1 MAKRRIPWMVKCGGK
16 RTNGEPCKKWANYGG
31 VKCRLHGGN
40 TPQARR
46 KAQER
51 IELASRA
58 TIQPAIDALF
68 ERLTTG
74 PRHKRLAVALA
85 VLTEAGIMSQES
97 ADMIDPMKDDELVGE
112 KK

>member
-1 MAKRRIPWMVKCGGK
+1 MAKRRIPWKVRCGGK

-40 TPQARR
+40 TPQAKR

-58 TIQPAIDALF
+58 TIQPAVDAIL
-68 ERLTTG
+68 ERLTVG
-74 PRHKRLAVALA
+74 PRHKRLAIALA
-85 VLTEAGIMSQES
+85 ILTETGILTPEA
-97 ADMIDPMKDDELVGE
+97 ADMIDPMKEDQTVGTE
-112 KK
+112 K